1 MLIKVNDSNVKE
13 IVRNEVLRQNLLIRQ
28 NAIDVDEINLNYIDV
43 SKVTDF
49 SELFKDMVF
58 EKPLNIENWDFV
70 NCTNAIAIYH
80 SKNIH
85 TNPEN
90 WRG

>member
-1 MLIKVNDSNVKE
+1 MFIKVNDSNVKE

-43 SKVTDF
+43 SNVTDF

-70 NCTNAIAIYH
+70 NCHNAIDFSD
-80 SKNIH
+80 SKTIH
-85 TNPEN
+85 ANPDN

>member
-1 MLIKVNDSNVKE
+1 MVIKVNDSNVKE

-28 NAIDVDEINLNYIDV
+28 NVIDVDEINLNYIDV
-43 SKVTDF
+43 SQVTDF

-70 NCTNAIAIYH
+70 NCDNSIDFSD
-80 SKNIH
+80 SKTIH
-85 TNPEN
+85 LNPDN